1 MRCRVVYP
9 RGTWGCGDSR
19 DVSEDLRLF
28 DEGQSWLL
36 IGEASVSGT
45 AAFLRQEVSIC
56 CHFDFSHE
64 FLLTERPAR
73 VSALANGAQ
82 VSVALDFR
90 NIIGPRLQCPSVAE
104 SVHGQP

>member
-1 MRCRVVYP
+1 M
-9 RGTWGCGDSR
+9 GTEHGDRR

-36 IGEASVSGT
+36 IGEASVPG
-45 AAFLRQEVSIC
+45 AAPFLRQEVSIC
-56 CHFDFSHE
+56 CHFDIPYE
-64 FLLTERPAR
+64 FLLTERPAC
-73 VSALANGAQ
+73 VSALSNRAQ

-90 NIIGPRLQCPSVAE
+90 SIIGPRLRCPSVAE